1 MVGDG
6 INDAPALAAATVG
19 IAMGAAGTDL
29 ALETADVALMGDD
42 LARLPFSIQLS
53 RRTLATVRQNI
64 GFAVLVKVAFIGLTV
79 IGLSS
84 LWLAVLA
91 DTGTTVL
98 VVLNSLRLLHA
109 ADTAHRLEP
118 CCKVAH

>member
-1 MVGDG
+1 
-6 INDAPALAAATVG
+6 DAPALAAATVG
-19 IAMGAAGTDL
+19 IAMGAAGTDI

-53 RRTLATVRQNI
+53 RRTLAIVRQNI
-64 GFAVLVKVAFIGLTV
+64 AFAVLVKAAFIALTV
-79 IGLSS
+79 AGRSS

-98 VVLNSLRLLHA
+98 VVLNSLRLL
-109 ADTAHRLEP
+109 R
-118 CCKVAH
+118 